1 MKSLSEAINIKM
13 ADIDRDTG
21 EKLSHEEVYT
31 RAINVLGGLDEVLKY
46 VPFTLEELTE
56 AYKKDPHF
64 NNLPMKKWD
73 EASGFICRESSCT
86 PTKTGIWWLY
96 LRHGIDRISNSQG
109 VCILKEA
116 ARQWVERGF

>member
-1 MKSLSEAINIKM
+1 MKSLGEAINIKM

-46 VPFTLEELTE
+46 VPFTLEELTK
-56 AYKKDPHF
+56 AYQKDPHF
-64 NNLPMKKWD
+64 NNLSMKKWD
-73 EASGFICRESSCT
+73 EASGFICRGSSCI
-86 PTKTGIWWLY
+86 PTKTGIWNLY
-96 LRHGIDRISNSQG
+96 LSHGINCISCAQG

-116 ARQWVERGF
+116 ARQWVNREF